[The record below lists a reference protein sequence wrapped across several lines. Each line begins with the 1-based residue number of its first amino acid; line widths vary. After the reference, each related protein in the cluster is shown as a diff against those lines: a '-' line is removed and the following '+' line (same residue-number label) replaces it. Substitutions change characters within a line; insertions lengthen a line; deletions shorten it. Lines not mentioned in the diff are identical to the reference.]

1 MIMTNFTQKDLE
13 YALTDPL
20 LVDYDVLALQKLA
33 KTLSKT
39 AGPPTT
45 EERIIKVAV
54 CGGFMTKFLL
64 ELACNNFV
72 VTHVGRKRRVR
83 PLKTHF

>member
-33 KTLSKT
+33 KTLQKQPFRAKET
-39 AGPPTT
+39 LRKPDGTLWAPPD
-45 EERIIKVAV
+45 
-54 CGGFMTKFLL
+54 
-64 ELACNNFV
+64 
-72 VTHVGRKRRVR
+72 
-83 PLKTHF
+83 P